1 MVSLPWAG
9 MSTEVFPDVSTLP
22 LTLFLV
28 LLCKIHRASH
38 SATQRTTYEITF
50 RGIGQTMWQV
60 LAGRVVS
67 GFGQAG
73 MMVLA
78 AVVIT
83 GNFQRIHAYMIGSY
97 EEFN

>member
-1 MVSLPWAG
+1 
-9 MSTEVFPDVSTLP
+9 
-22 LTLFLV
+22 
-28 LLCKIHRASH
+28 
-38 SATQRTTYEITF
+38 
-50 RGIGQTMWQV
+50 MWQV

-83 GNFQRIHAYMIGSY
+83 GQFFGTFILNKAIL
-97 EEFN
+97 N

>member
-1 MVSLPWAG
+1 M
-9 MSTEVFPDVSTLP
+9 LP
-22 LTLFLV
+22 LTLALV
-28 LLCKIHRASH
+28 LLCEFYGALH
-38 SATQRTTYEITF
+38 STTQRTTYEPTY

-60 LAGRVVS
+60 LVGRVVS

-83 GNFQRIHAYMIGSY
+83 GNFPRTQTSICLIHINY
-97 EEFN
+97 